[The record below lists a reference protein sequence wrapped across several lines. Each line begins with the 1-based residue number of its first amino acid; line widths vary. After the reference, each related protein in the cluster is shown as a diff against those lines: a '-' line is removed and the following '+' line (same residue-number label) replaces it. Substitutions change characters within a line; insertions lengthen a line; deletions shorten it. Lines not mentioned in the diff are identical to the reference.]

1 MFAPSLNDFIEVGD
15 VATYD
20 DYLSKRLMLKCEN
33 GTKMRNLLVVSGTV
47 VNITKVIAC
56 IVEQTNGKLLK

>member
-1 MFAPSLNDFIEVGD
+1 MFSPSLNDFVEVGD

-20 DYLSKRLMLKCEN
+20 DYLSKRLMLKYDD
-33 GTKMRNLLVVSGTV
+33 GAKMRNLFVVSGTV
-47 VNITKVIAC
+47 LNITKVIAC

>member
-20 DYLSKRLMLKCEN
+20 DYLSKRLMLKCES
-33 GTKMRNLLVVSGTV
+33 GTKMRNLFVVSGTV